1 MELYLNNIRVD
12 LSKSIPF
19 PLTFQISDIKDLS
32 SRNGSSSKTITLPGT
47 PTNHE
52 LMSTVFALT
61 TSDSTGAP
69 VMASFDTSLKAT
81 ARYYQNGILQFEG
94 ICKLTECIK
103 KNGVWTFNIVLFSDS
118 IDITSLL
125 SKIKLRELGWSE
137 YNHTLTSTNQVN
149 SWSGVIQKNGASYN
163 AFTGNNWNGEG
174 YYYGLIDYG
183 YTRTS
188 PDTFETNHI
197 PLQVF
202 IKNIVDKMFEKIGVT
217 YESDFFETQQFKRLL
232 LAFEGGI
239 LPTIDQATATAQSIE
254 TDQINLS
261 SGKLIDSNL
270 TGHQSSLN
278 NETFLFGSFNMG
290 LSIIF
295 ISEYNC
301 DSGTNVDPASQ
312 IQTSEPLIFVSEFE
326 GDFTLTYSGTVNV
339 VNDVTLTN
347 GSGTSNVFSRVDANY
362 VVFVNDVSVQFGE
375 IWTNTIDST
384 SLTNSYSSSFNLS
397 LDLNLNI
404 SDVVRFE
411 VRYMLIGSKV
421 TNSTAT
427 SSSLNF
433 SVESSSSS
441 LDLSF
446 NTQTILPG
454 SSLNIKQFLPD
465 MDCLKFFKGL
475 INMFN
480 LYVKPVTGQPNKLLI
495 EPLNDFYN
503 GSNNS
508 INWTEKLDYSKDIK
522 VTPTINFAS
531 KEYSFE
537 FLDDKDF
544 FNSQYQEDVTRQ
556 YGSKSVMSGSQ
567 FSKGE
572 TKIKLPFSNKL
583 LAKIPTT
590 NLIVPRNF
598 QVKTD
603 DDGVSEVVS
612 KRGKSF
618 VVQIKKGNVGT
629 MEAGNWNHVNESSST
644 TARTE
649 YPYVGHLDDINSPTF
664 DLQFEIP
671 DFVYYDITAGTNY
684 TTNNLYIYHE
694 RFIRELLNRN
704 GKMLTCSLGLN
715 STDIN
720 QLDFGNLVNIDGVVY
735 RLQKIENYNSSDDN
749 STKAELIRLIQGEGI
764 QTYTTTISADLY
776 SKTGSP
782 QVQRVMQ
789 LSIGDETT
797 VLTTGV
803 LYTFRAP
810 DGMTLTDVRASLVN
824 AGTGE
829 DLLTI
834 DILVNGVSVF
844 SGGGTL
850 MTIDASETTSTTAT
864 TPNVLG
870 RASVVN
876 DQTIQIQVTQLD
888 TNNVA
893 SGLKMTLFGTTFL

>member
-47 PTNHE
+47 RVNHE

-69 VMASFDTSLKAT
+69 VMASFDTSLKST

-94 ICKLTECIK
+94 ICKLTECVK
-103 KNGVWTFNIVLFSDS
+103 KNGVWTFRIVLFSDT
-118 IDITSLL
+118 IDITTLL
-125 SKIKLRELGWSE
+125 SKIKLRELEWSE
-137 YNHTLTSTNQVN
+137 YNHALNLTNQQN

-188 PDTFETNHI
+188 PDTFKVEQI

-202 IKNIVDKMFEKIGVT
+202 IKNIVDKMFENIGVT

-239 LPTIDQATATAQSIE
+239 LPEITQATATAQSIE
-254 TDQINLS
+254 TNQLNTLGSNFISSVLS
-261 SGKLIDSNL
+261 SY
-270 TGHQSSLN
+270 Q
-278 NETFLFGSFNMG
+278 ETTEIFAWATTT
-290 LSIIF
+290 LSTQ
-295 ISEYNC
+295 YN
-301 DSGTNVDPASQ
+301 SIVASNVDPASQ
-312 IQTSEPLIFVSEFE
+312 IQTSEPLMFVSEFTGNFE
-326 GDFTLTYSGTVNV
+326 LTYSGTMSVELNFVLPNGVGTTNLFSTVEARGLLFVNGVNV
-339 VNDVTLTN
+339 QTESL
-347 GSGTSNVFSRVDANY
+347 
-362 VVFVNDVSVQFGE
+362 
-375 IWTNTIDST
+375 WTNTIQT
-384 SLTNSYSSSFNLS
+384 ATLNNSYSATFTMNQM
-397 LDLNLNI
+397 DVFLNV
-404 SDVVRFE
+404 SDVVTFE
-411 VRYMLIGSKV
+411 IQFVISNTKIYNITGAG
-421 TNSTAT
+421 AT
-427 SSSLNF
+427 LNF
-433 SVESSSSS
+433 NVSADSLSS
-441 LDLSF
+441 LDLSYSIQE
-446 NTQTILPG
+446 TQPDSIV
-454 SSLNIKQFLPD
+454 NIKTYLPD
-465 MDCLKFFKGL
+465 MDCLTFFKGL

-503 GSNNS
+503 GSNNA
-508 INWTEKLDYSKDIK
+508 INWTEKLDHSKDIK

-537 FLDDKDF
+537 FTDDKDF
-544 FNSQYQEDVTRQ
+544 FNTQYQEDVTRQ

-572 TKIKLPFSNKL
+572 TVIKLPFSNKL

-603 DDGVSEVVS
+603 DDGISEVVS

-618 VVQIKKGNVGT
+618 VVQIKKGIVGT
-629 MEAGNWNHVNESSST
+629 MESGNWVHQYSSST
-644 TARTE
+644 TARTT

-671 DFVYYDITAGTNY
+671 DFVYYDITAGNNY

-694 RFIRELLNRN
+694 RFIRELLDRN
-704 GKMLTCSLGLN
+704 GKMLTCSLGMN
-715 STDIN
+715 SNDIN

-749 STKAELIRLIQGEGI
+749 STKTELIRLIEGEGI
-764 QTYTTTISADLY
+764 QTYTTTIDHDLY
-776 SKTGSP
+776 QKSGSP

-789 LSIGDETT
+789 FPIGDETT

-834 DILVNGVSVF
+834 DILVNGFSIF

-850 MTIDASETTSTTAT
+850 LTIDAGETTSTTAT

-870 RASVVN
+870 RATVVN
-876 DQTIQIQVTQLD
+876 DQTIQIQVTKLD

>member
-47 PTNHE
+47 RVNHE

-69 VMASFDTSLKAT
+69 VMASFDTSLKST

-94 ICKLTECIK
+94 ICKLTECVK
-103 KNGVWTFNIVLFSDS
+103 KNGVWTFRIVLFSDT
-118 IDITSLL
+118 IDITTLL
-125 SKIKLRELGWSE
+125 SKIKLRELEWSE
-137 YNHTLTSTNQVN
+137 YNHALNLTNQQN

-188 PDTFETNHI
+188 PDTFKVEQI

-202 IKNIVDKMFEKIGVT
+202 IKNIVDKMFENIGVT

-239 LPTIDQATATAQSIE
+239 LPEITQATATAQSIE
-254 TDQINLS
+254 TNQLNTLGSNFISSVLS
-261 SGKLIDSNL
+261 SY
-270 TGHQSSLN
+270 Q
-278 NETFLFGSFNMG
+278 ETTEIFAWATTT
-290 LSIIF
+290 LSTQ
-295 ISEYNC
+295 YN
-301 DSGTNVDPASQ
+301 SIVASNVDPASQ
-312 IQTSEPLIFVSEFE
+312 IQTSEPLMFVSEFTGNFE
-326 GDFTLTYSGTVNV
+326 LTYSGTMSVELNFVLPNGVGTTNLFSTVEARGLLFVNGVNV
-339 VNDVTLTN
+339 QTESL
-347 GSGTSNVFSRVDANY
+347 
-362 VVFVNDVSVQFGE
+362 
-375 IWTNTIDST
+375 WTNTIQT
-384 SLTNSYSSSFNLS
+384 ATLNNSYSATFTMNQM
-397 LDLNLNI
+397 DVFLNV
-404 SDVVRFE
+404 SDVVTFE
-411 VRYMLIGSKV
+411 IQFVISNTKIYNITGAG
-421 TNSTAT
+421 AT
-427 SSSLNF
+427 LNF
-433 SVESSSSS
+433 NVSADSLSS
-441 LDLSF
+441 LDLSYSIQE
-446 NTQTILPG
+446 TQPDSIV
-454 SSLNIKQFLPD
+454 NIKTYLPD
-465 MDCLKFFKGL
+465 MDCLTFFKGL

-503 GSNNS
+503 GSNNA
-508 INWTEKLDYSKDIK
+508 INWTEKLDHSKDIK

-537 FLDDKDF
+537 FTDDKDF
-544 FNSQYQEDVTRQ
+544 FNTQYQEDVTRQ

-572 TKIKLPFSNKL
+572 TVIKLPFSNKL

-603 DDGVSEVVS
+603 DDGISEVVS

-618 VVQIKKGNVGT
+618 VVQIKKGIVGT
-629 MEAGNWNHVNESSST
+629 MESGNWVHQYSSST
-644 TARTE
+644 TARTT

-671 DFVYYDITAGTNY
+671 DFVYYDITAGNNY

-694 RFIRELLNRN
+694 RFIRELLDRN
-704 GKMLTCSLGLN
+704 GKMLTCSLGMN
-715 STDIN
+715 SNDIN

-749 STKAELIRLIQGEGI
+749 STKTELIRLIEGEGI
-764 QTYTTTISADLY
+764 QTYTTTIDHDLY
-776 SKTGSP
+776 QKSGSP

-789 LSIGDETT
+789 FGIGDETT

-834 DILVNGVSVF
+834 DILVNGFSIF

-850 MTIDASETTSTTAT
+850 LTIDAGETTSTTAT

-870 RASVVN
+870 RATVVN
-876 DQTIQIQVTQLD
+876 DQTIQIQVTKLD